1 MSTHDIGILV
11 FTLHLLA
18 IAFNYEA
25 RMTQPR
31 NLSISFHSDRT
42 MGRDHRDAWIADGVS
57 RVVTIEI
64 SLLSILPF
72 STIPN
77 TLLSDRVQS

>member
-18 IAFNYEA
+18 IAFNNEA

-42 MGRDHRDAWIADGVS
+42 MGRDHRDADGVS